1 MILDKGQVDKET
13 QMIKMDSLRKSF
25 ADGTNN
31 LEFLHQL
38 LKPNC
43 DYVLEGNYGKY

>member
-1 MILDKGQVDKET
+1 MLLDKGLVDKET
-13 QMIKMDSLRKSF
+13 HMIKMFELRKSF

-31 LEFLHQL
+31 LEYLHQL

>member
-1 MILDKGQVDKET
+1 MIRMEE
-13 QMIKMDSLRKSF
+13 LRKSF
-25 ADGTNN
+25 LDGRNN
-31 LEFLHQL
+31 LEYFHQL